1 MLAALATARVFLALA
16 AQALATEASA
26 VPGLRQESA
35 AQMALLSLVS
45 PTGARALPAFLAAT
59 DVPRWRPDAR
69 PVPVSGADACRTAL
83 EDGAVALLLDPAGA
97 ALAVPA
103 RR

>member
-1 MLAALATARVFLALA
+1 MTARVFLPLA
-16 AQALATEASA
+16 AQALATEPSA

-45 PTGARALPAFLAAT
+45 PTGQRALPAFLAAT

-69 PVPVSGADACRTAL
+69 PVPVSGADACRTVL
-83 EDGAVALLLDPAGA
+83 EDGAVGA
-97 ALAVPA
+97 AA
-103 RR
+103 RPGRRGGGRRRRRR